1 MSKNNHI
8 LIKDQIESSKLFSRE
23 LINKIAKYLEDNFDN
38 LDNIILDFS
47 DIEFISRSAAHE
59 LVVLKPKY
67 PNLIYKNLDDEL
79 AEIIRIVAASNAVR
93 KESNNFN
100 PQKVNFKEL
109 MGSI

>member
-23 LINKIAKYLEDNFDN
+23 LINN
-38 LDNIILDFS
+38 
-47 DIEFISRSAAHE
+47 E